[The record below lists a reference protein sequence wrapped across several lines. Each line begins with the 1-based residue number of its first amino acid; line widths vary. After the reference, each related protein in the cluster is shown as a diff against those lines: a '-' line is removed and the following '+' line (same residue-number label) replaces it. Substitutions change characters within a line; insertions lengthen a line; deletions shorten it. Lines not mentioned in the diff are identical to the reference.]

1 MDRDYI
7 VKLIDR
13 IREYSKAHDAKFAQ
27 QPAHASCQTRFTDT
41 IAKLEQE
48 LAKLEERRA
57 SA

>member
-1 MDRDYI
+1 MERDYI

-13 IREYSKAHDAKFAQ
+13 IREFAKAHDAKFGQ
-27 QPAHASCQTRFTDT
+27 QPAHASCQTRFNDT

-48 LAKLEERRA
+48 LMKLDERRV